1 MANNPSTNPEYNG
14 QVGAPNAQ
22 FPYGS
27 ARNDQLPGDQ
37 TGTPRVASEINDIL
51 GFQQA
56 ILSEAGIVPTG
67 APDNAQASQY
77 LQGLR
82 ALLLPRFTSTTA
94 TLAKN
99 LSAINSF
106 VTSGYAALND
116 GGGAIWTATGNTVPG
131 SAGTTDFA
139 NGVLYDSVGTE
150 FKYDEPTVRPKPL
163 GVVADG
169 ATDDSAAMVDLIAF
183 AVASTGTIH
192 FNGEVIEISSADLDM
207 INVDVVG
214 NVYIKTARVI
224 WSNAKEVRQSGGIF
238 RCDDLYLSGVW
249 YSRFA
254 YLWVTTGTLFDGG
267 GAGWGSFWNEIGNLR
282 GDLHINADNHSVNQL
297 KIENQRGGIYLDG
310 GFAGNPLPQE
320 IDNVVWEMVDT
331 TGANYTAADGR
342 SGYQVLDERYENSRT
357 NKIKQLYAEVSGS
370 SAVRG
375 NFHIDGMTNIGPT
388 SNLELPQWNHV
399 LNTTQWTDRGSGDFF
414 AGSPKSNLAVGG
426 LWDILDEDGK
436 PVSFSQANA
445 NATVQADPTEPS
457 GIGYSYGGS
466 TSISFS
472 SLRIAL
478 KSSREGTY
486 NVFMWVYA
494 PDGLQSMQYERDG
507 SPNSVGNNVFYWD
520 RGDGWR
526 LYRIAGN
533 CRADGADE
541 QLTIFI
547 QGGSP
552 TGPREVRLG
561 GVWASP
567 QKVAFLPCVV
577 PEQDIKASVPS
588 RPANGALIALPV
600 NGIAYNNDPAAP
612 AGSPMGWKKNAD
624 GSFSEIAS
632 ELPFAKSTGANIT
645 VPANTTTT
653 LFTVSE
659 SVFNGGASG
668 WFEIYWVNPQ
678 GSPDFNGATG
688 YQKFAIALRADGDS
702 GTHPFDLQPI
712 GAAWDARGGAA
723 APVISIN
730 QTGNTWEIQA
740 LTAST
745 IGESTAYVKAT
756 IYDAGDVFSFV

>member
-1 MANNPSTNPEYNG
+1 MAINPSTNPEYNG
-14 QVGAPNAQ
+14 QVEVPNNQ
-22 FPYGS
+22 YPYGS

-37 TGTPRVASEINDIL
+37 TGTPRVASEVNDLL

-56 ILSEAGIVPTG
+56 ILSESGKVPSGT
-67 APDNAQASQY
+67 PDNAQSSQY
-77 LQGLR
+77 FDGLR
-82 ALLLPRFTSTTA
+82 ALLLPKFTATTV

-99 LSAINSF
+99 LSAIDSF

-116 GGGAIWTATGNTVPG
+116 GGGAIWTATGSTVPG

-150 FKYDEPTVRPKPL
+150 FKYDEATVRPKPL
-163 GVVADG
+163 GVAADG
-169 ATDDSAAMVDLIAF
+169 ATDDSAAMVNLIEF
-183 AVASTGTIH
+183 AVASKGTIH
-192 FNGEVIEISSADLDM
+192 FNGEIIEVGSADLNM
-207 INVDVVG
+207 KNVDVVG
-214 NVYIKTARVI
+214 NVYIKTARVV
-224 WSNAKEVRQSGGIF
+224 WSNVKRVRQSGGVF

-249 YSRFA
+249 YSQFS
-254 YLWVTTGTLFDGG
+254 YLRVTSGTLFDGG
-267 GAGWGSFWNEIGNLR
+267 GANWGSFWNKIGT
-282 GDLHINADNHSVNQL
+282 LHSSLHLNASNHSVNHLQ
-297 KIENQRGGIYLDG
+297 IENQRGGIYMNG

-320 IDNVVWEMVDT
+320 IDNVVWEMADT

-342 SGYQVLDERYENSRT
+342 QGYQVLDERYEKSRT
-357 NKIKQLYAEVSGS
+357 NRIKQLYAEVSGS
-370 SAVRG
+370 CAVRG

-388 SNLELPQWNHV
+388 SNLELPQWSHV

-436 PVSFSQANA
+436 PVSFSHANA
-445 NATVQADPTEPS
+445 NAAVQADPTEPS

-466 TSISFS
+466 ASISFS

-494 PDGLQSMQYERDG
+494 PDGLKSMQYERDG
-507 SPNSVGNNVFYWD
+507 DPNYVGSNTFYWD

-547 QGGSP
+547 QGNSP
-552 TGPREVRLG
+552 TAPREVRLG

-577 PEQDIKASVPS
+577 PEQDIKASVQS
-588 RPANGALIALPV
+588 RPANGTLIALPV
-600 NGIAYNNDPAAP
+600 NGIAYNNDPASL
-612 AGSPMGWKKNAD
+612 AGSPVGWRKNSD

-632 ELPFAKSTGANIT
+632 ELPFAKSTGVNVT

-653 LFTVSE
+653 LFTIRE
-659 SVFNGGASG
+659 STYNGGASG

-678 GSPDFNGATG
+678 NSPDYNGATG
-688 YQKFAIALRADGDS
+688 YQRFNLALRADGDV
-702 GTHPFDLQPI
+702 GTHSFDLKRN
-712 GAAWDARGGAA
+712 GSVWDARGGAS
-723 APVISIN
+723 APNVAIN

-740 LTAST
+740 TTAFS
-745 IGESTAYVKAT
+745 IGPSTAYVKAT
-756 IYDAGDVFSFV
+756 IYDSGDVFSFV